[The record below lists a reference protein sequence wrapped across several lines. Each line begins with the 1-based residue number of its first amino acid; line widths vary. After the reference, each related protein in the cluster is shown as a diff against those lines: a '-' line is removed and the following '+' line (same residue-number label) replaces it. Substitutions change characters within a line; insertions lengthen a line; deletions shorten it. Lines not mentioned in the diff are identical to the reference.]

1 MVNVISESKYS
12 RSTPV
17 LALRIVAAISLAFT
31 FVLSFPNANAAPA
44 TVYNLMQDGGWESL
58 GGTSFVAQ
66 SFATGA
72 TPGTLTSTEV
82 WLRNESGSTGTY
94 TIQLA
99 PATVDQKPN
108 LGGATTL
115 ASNVPVVAYYDG
127 RPTVSGTSVSLTAN
141 TTYFIILSGSSGM
154 KWKGVSTRPST
165 SVTPAPSF
173 DSYRTNDSGANW
185 TAISGTYRNAIL
197 IVDEQATSPSAP
209 TSISA
214 TPGNGSANITWAAPS
229 SNGSPITGYLVT
241 SSPGSF
247 TCAATTATNCTVTG
261 LTNGTPYTFTV
272 TATNAIGTGPA
283 STPSSAVTPQTV
295 PGAPTSVSASPENGS
310 ATVSWTAPVS
320 DGGAPLTGYTVTA
333 SPDGGTCTT
342 TGTSCSVSGLT
353 NGTAYTF
360 TVTATNAI
368 GTGSASSPSLSVTPR
383 TVPGVPTSVSATA
396 GDGNATVS
404 WTAPSSNGGS
414 IITGYIATASPGGNT
429 CSTTGTTCSVS
440 GLSNGTSYTFTV
452 VARNI
457 AGNSAASLASAAVT
471 PRASGGGG
479 GTPQPEPVVTPSPSA
494 SSASELESEATP
506 IDQISPTPTP
516 TSSKAPRPSKSPSAV
531 PSIAGTNSTINAGEN
546 PESSQVPREELVE
559 EIIEEGVAVDEDSAE
574 EVAEVTEDSVT
585 SQSENSSSE
594 SGPPVATINAQP
606 GPGESLL
613 TDEQLVGPV
622 LDLRVDLSIGSTV
635 AGRSAI
641 LQAAGLQPNSEVF
654 IQVFSTPQTIGA
666 GIADSNGSAAI
677 QTELPAGLPPGVHTI
692 LATGIGPDGSPV
704 QSIGALEI
712 DGNDVVTALAP
723 PGQLSSPMDPTDPQL
738 ARALSAGKP
747 VYDIALYPAV
757 TATVAV
763 AGAALL
769 GFAGAGGLTNNSSG
783 EQRGSRGKLSGVV
796 TKKLKALKAA
806 DPGVGDRSRTWAMPF
821 TRRTD
826 SWIKSLPVASGRFS
840 ALVPRL
846 LVDGAWARAMFG
858 SGGFLLWGV
867 GLVLGLIS
875 AWSTGFE
882 ALPPTLPLILAIMAL
897 GILDAAAGAIAWLT
911 ITISAA
917 VTGHI
922 TTWPE
927 LRTVLGLF
935 VLFASIPLLAH
946 AIRPLRRMLNGSGKD
961 LFDRV
966 ADYVMPPIFLAFAA
980 TSMFKALNGLSGIEL
995 VSPEDFGEVRIVVI
1009 TAFLARMA
1017 LEDIATH
1024 AYPVRSSEVQPA
1036 KLTSPGRQLALLSVA
1051 VRVGLFLIIAEPF
1064 FGLGWATY
1072 LSALLVAIPMTL
1084 KVFEDDL
1091 PNLVW
1096 LNKWFP
1102 RGVGRFALT
1111 LVVGI
1116 YVAFWLLGQD
1126 ASDEQ
1131 VRQTYNFILLPGI
1144 VVGLIELIGREG
1156 WSWPDRW
1163 LNRLVGLVIWVFAVG
1178 VVTGLIALV

>member
-1 MVNVISESKYS
+1 MVDVGKSASYVY
-12 RSTPV
+12 RCA
-17 LALRIVAAISLAFT
+17 LALSLIAIPLLVAPHAAASASNLYSQWEDGAWDNLAAGTLEAQSFTTCSTSSSMSLAEIRVRNQNASGGGNVNARLFT
-31 FVLSFPNANAAPA
+31 SSGGQPGAPLHNFGTYPLARYIEGIQLSLTGVPTLQPSTDYFIVVSSTFSNG
-44 TVYNLMQDGGWESL
+44 DGGWKHRASPAPTTSL
-58 GGTSFVAQ
+58 
-66 SFATGA
+66 A
-72 TPGTLTSTEV
+72 TPPTFSAYIST
-82 WLRNESGSTGTY
+82 N
-94 TIQLA
+94 
-99 PATVDQKPN
+99 
-108 LGGATTL
+108 
-115 ASNVPVVAYYDG
+115 
-127 RPTVSGTSVSLTAN
+127 SGTS
-141 TTYFIILSGSSGM
+141 
-154 KWKGVSTRPST
+154 
-165 SVTPAPSF
+165 
-173 DSYRTNDSGANW
+173 W
-185 TAISGTYRNAIL
+185 TAQSGRYYAMKVSATPNA
-197 IVDEQATSPSAP
+197 VPSAP
-209 TSISA
+209 TLNSVAAGNGQVNVNATLNTTCASDVTRVEYSLNGGAWTNSGGATGIFTISGLNNGTQYSIAVRSVNGTGNSLASNSIDA
-214 TPGNGSANITWAAPS
+214 TPK
-229 SNGSPITGYLVT
+229 
-241 SSPGSF
+241 
-247 TCAATTATNCTVTG
+247 
-261 LTNGTPYTFTV
+261 
-272 TATNAIGTGPA
+272 
-283 STPSSAVTPQTV
+283 TV
-295 PGAPTSVSASPENGS
+295 PDAPTSVNASAGDGNAAVTWLAPPNNGGS
-310 ATVSWTAPVS
+310 VV
-320 DGGAPLTGYTVTA
+320 TGYTVTA
-333 SPDGGTCTT
+333 SPGGATCSTA
-342 TGTSCSVSGLT
+342 GTICTVNGLT
-353 NGTAYTF
+353 NG
-360 TVTATNAI
+360 
-368 GTGSASSPSLSVTPR
+368 S
-383 TVPGVPTSVSATA
+383 
-396 GDGNATVS
+396 
-404 WTAPSSNGGS
+404 
-414 IITGYIATASPGGNT
+414 
-429 CSTTGTTCSVS
+429 
-440 GLSNGTSYTFTV
+440 SYTFTV
-452 VARNI
+452 VATN
-457 AGNSAASLASAAVT
+457 GVGSSVASSPSAAVT
-471 PRASGGGG
+471 PQASGGSGGG
-479 GTPQPEPVVTPSPSA
+479 GTPPVPEPSP
-494 SSASELESEATP
+494 
-506 IDQISPTPTP
+506 SPTPTP
-516 TSSKAPRPSKSPSAV
+516 TQSPSADV
-531 PSIAGTNSTINAGEN
+531 Q
-546 PESSQVPREELVE
+546 PEQSAEAEEQAIQVPTQPPTKTPRPTKPPTGDRDDSITTSNADMNEDLTQEE
-559 EIIEEGVAVDEDSAE
+559 STAE
-574 EVAEVTEDSVT
+574 EVVDVVEEDEVQEEVVQEEANTPSVNPT
-585 SQSENSSSE
+585 ASSE
-594 SGPPVATINAQP
+594 VASPVVATTNAQP
-606 GPGESLL
+606 GPGESLFN
-613 TDEQLVGPV
+613 DEQLVGPV

-635 AGRSAI
+635 AGRSAV

-666 GIADSNGSAAI
+666 GVADSNGNAAI

-692 LATGIGPDGSPV
+692 VATGIGPDGSPV

-712 DGNDVVTALAP
+712 DGSDVVTALAP
-723 PGQLSSPMDPTDPQL
+723 PGQVSSPMDPTDPQL

-747 VYDIALYPAV
+747 LYDVAIYPAV

-826 SWIKSLPVASGRFS
+826 SWIKSLPIASGRFS

-846 LVDGAWARAMFG
+846 LVDGAWSRAMFG

-882 ALPPTLPLILAIMAL
+882 ALPPALPLILAIMAL

-927 LRTVLGLF
+927 VRTVLGLF
-935 VLFASIPLLAH
+935 VLFASISLLAH
-946 AIRPLRRMLNGSGKD
+946 AIRPLRRMLNGSRKD
-961 LFDRV
+961 FFDRF

-1051 VRVGLFLIIAEPF
+1051 IRVGLFLIIAEPF

-1111 LVVGI
+1111 LVIGI
-1116 YVAFWLLGQD
+1116 YVSFWLLGQD

-1178 VVTGLIALV
+1178 IVTGLIALV